1 MSEGSVNVE
10 SRTSSQDKRWTIMA
24 ALLGTNTAVMLFQG
38 IEQEANPTQMRE
50 VALAIIAGTLPF
62 QGVYFL
68 IYTFLLENKGT
79 LSEKMVKKLGFA
91 SAICQIFGYVSL
103 VGVAMMWYNLS
114 VYVGGTNLFH
124 FITAISSPSYLI
136 IPNLT
141 LSFIVSDVRK
151 SVSCVEAKTGKILWS
166 TDTPGFNVCWGSP
179 TIADAVTATIRAA
192 ASSAYPRTAVAT
204 S

>member
-62 QGVYFL
+62 QGIYFL

-79 LSEKMVKKLGFA
+79 LSERMVNKLNFA
-91 SAICQIFGYVSL
+91 SAICQIFGYISL
-103 VGVAMMWYNLS
+103 VGVAMMWYNLRCMWAS
-114 VYVGGTNLFH
+114 
-124 FITAISSPSYLI
+124 
-136 IPNLT
+136 
-141 LSFIVSDVRK
+141 LS
-151 SVSCVEAKTGKILWS
+151 
-166 TDTPGFNVCWGSP
+166 
-179 TIADAVTATIRAA
+179 
-192 ASSAYPRTAVAT
+192 
-204 S
+204 